1 LQILCLFIEHF
12 PAATEL
18 RERPEL
24 AGQMI
29 IVAGF
34 AHERK
39 PVFDCSQ
46 EASQV
51 GIQPGMSLR
60 EACHLCPDAIFLP
73 LDETKYFQAFDGVL
87 DVLERFS
94 PAVESD
100 SLGTA
105 FLDIFG
111 LEDLFGSCDELA
123 MRIYFEVY
131 SRTGFSP
138 KIGIAASKFVAAMA
152 ANMASL
158 GRPVIVDRGKERG
171 FLEGL
176 PVDLLPLSEE
186 TKRRLDLL
194 GVRTMGQIASFPKDA
209 LVAQF
214 GHEGLL
220 AHQLASGI
228 DERPLV
234 PRVKPTMLEEE
245 LSCEAPVADLDG
257 LIAGIGDLLDR
268 LIPRLKGRNQ
278 ACKQVKLRID
288 FDDGSSSLGIITLK
302 AATDS
307 KGEIL
312 GCLRRRLESARFPS
326 AITGI
331 SLGLM
336 GLGSNEA
343 MQSSF
348 VLRVTRDH
356 GERVRHVVGNLKLR
370 FGNSPLKRVVPLDPK
385 SRIPERRASLIDF
398 EP

>member
-1 LQILCLFIEHF
+1 
-12 PAATEL
+12 
-18 RERPEL
+18 
-24 AGQMI
+24 
-29 IVAGF
+29 
-34 AHERK
+34 
-39 PVFDCSQ
+39 
-46 EASQV
+46 
-51 GIQPGMSLR
+51 
-60 EACHLCPDAIFLP
+60 
-73 LDETKYFQAFDGVL
+73 VL
-87 DVLERFS
+87 YVLERFS
-94 PAVESD
+94 PAVESG
-100 SLGTA
+100 SLGAA

-111 LEDLFGSCDELA
+111 LEGLFGSCEEFA
-123 MRIYFEVY
+123 MRIYFEVC

-152 ANMASL
+152 ANLASSGNPL
-158 GRPVIVDRGKERG
+158 IMDTGKERE
-171 FLEGL
+171 FLAPL
-176 PVDLLPLSEE
+176 SVNLLPLSEE

-194 GVRTMGQIASFPKDA
+194 GLRTMGRVASFPRDA

-214 GHEGLL
+214 GQEGLL
-220 AHQLASGI
+220 AYQLASGI

-234 PRVKPTMLEEE
+234 PRAKPTILEEE

-268 LIPRLKGRNQ
+268 LIPGLKRRNQ
-278 ACKQVKLRID
+278 ACRQVKLHIN
-288 FDDGSSSLGIITLK
+288 FDDGGSSLEIVTLK

-312 GCLRRRLESARFPS
+312 GCLRRRLERARFPS

-343 MQSSF
+343 MQGSF
-348 VLRVTRDH
+348 VLRGTTDH
-356 GERVRHVVGNLKLR
+356 GERVRRLVGNLKLR

-385 SRIPERRASLIDF
+385 SRIPERRARLIDF